1 MRFARRDPRM
11 PAALHR
17 PCQQPDDFERL
28 SASRSALPTPEHG
41 PPSKAVRFT
50 PIAYPRTARPC
61 AAHRR
66 TLDGLRQ
73 ATRHGAKLRQ
83 ATRHGALGTFSSA
96 ALQRSTSHARPVP
109 SPPIATISTLTR
121 RRWRS
126 ASAKA
131 TPPADRHDLDAHA
144 SAMGFHR
151 AGFLSTL
158 PPRSGRSRGP
168 APRGP
173 APRGPAPR
181 RFSTAQY
188 NRVGIL
194 HTAHITNSFYWT
206 PSPPPRSALGSARRP
221 RRVRPTQLNT
231 LASPALDPR
240 LHSPQ
245 SRRKWQL

>member
-1 MRFARRDPRM
+1 MAPNYGK
-11 PAALHR
+11 P
-17 PCQQPDDFERL
+17 
-28 SASRSALPTPEHG
+28 
-41 PPSKAVRFT
+41 
-50 PIAYPRTARPC
+50 
-61 AAHRR
+61 
-66 TLDGLRQ
+66 
-73 ATRHGAKLRQ
+73 
-83 ATRHGALGTFSSA
+83 
-96 ALQRSTSHARPVP
+96 HAMAPWGP
-109 SPPIATISTLTR
+109 SPPRRSSAPLPTHGPSLRRPSPRSRRSRVGDGDPHPQKQPRRRIATISTLTR
-121 RRWRS
+121 RRW
-126 ASAKA
+126 
-131 TPPADRHDLDAHA
+131 
-144 SAMGFHR
+144 GFIAR
-151 AGFLSTL
+151 VFSRRC
-158 PPRSGRSRGP
+158 PRGP
-168 APRGP
+168 AAPADQHRAAS

>member
-1 MRFARRDPRM
+1 M

-66 TLDGLRQ
+66 ASHRRTLDGLRQ
-73 ATRHGAKLRQ
+73 ATRHGAL
-83 ATRHGALGTFSSA
+83 GAFSSA
-96 ALQRSTSHARPVP
+96 ALQRSTSHARPRP
-109 SPPIATISTLTR
+109 CA
-121 RRWRS
+121 
-126 ASAKA
+126 AH
-131 TPPADRHDLDAHA
+131 RHDLDAHA
-144 SAMGFHR
+144 SAMEIRIRKSNPAGGSPRSRRSRVGDGFHR

-173 APRGPAPR
+173 APRGPALRGPALR
-181 RFSTAQY
+181 GFSTAQY